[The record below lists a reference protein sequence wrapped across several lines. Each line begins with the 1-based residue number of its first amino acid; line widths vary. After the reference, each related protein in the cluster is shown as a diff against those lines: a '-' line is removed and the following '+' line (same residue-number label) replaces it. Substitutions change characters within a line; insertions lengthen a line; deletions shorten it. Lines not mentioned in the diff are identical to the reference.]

1 MFKKILVSAILC
13 SLALEA
19 NASLVA
25 GDISFTAYNADE
37 DGWAITTFKDIDA
50 NTSIYFTDNEWNGLA
65 IGSGGAFNTGESYS
79 KWDSGTS
86 TIAAGTVVRFSSVDN
101 ATNLASSVGTFTRAA
116 VALSTNYG
124 LSQSA
129 DSIYAY
135 LGSAANQPTTFL
147 TAISTGGFSATEG
160 QLANTGL
167 SVGVNAVQLKA
178 ASDFAEYIGDRSS
191 QASFN
196 DYSAL
201 VSNITLWDD
210 KGDGSFAA
218 LAPNTT
224 AFTVAAVPVPAA
236 VWLFSSAL
244 AGLGLVNRRKNQNIK

>member
-1 MFKKILVSAILC
+1 MIKKILVSAILC

-50 NTSIYFTDNEWNGLA
+50 NTAIYFTDNEWNGGA
-65 IGSGGAFNTGESYS
+65 IGAGGAFNTGESYF
-79 KWDSGTS
+79 KWNSGS
-86 TIAAGTVVRFSSVDN
+86 SIIAAGSVVRFSSVDN
-101 ATNLASSVGTFTRAA
+101 VTSLASSAGTFTRAA
-116 VALSTNYG
+116 VTGSTNYG
-124 LSQSA
+124 LSQTA

-147 TAISTGGFSATEG
+147 TAISTGGFSAAEG
-160 QLANTGL
+160 QLANTDL

-178 ASDFAEYIGDRSS
+178 GSDYAEYIGDRSA
-191 QASFN
+191 QPSFD
-196 DYSAL
+196 DYRPL
-201 VSNITLWDD
+201 VSNVTLWDD

-236 VWLFSSAL
+236 AWLFSSAL
-244 AGLGLVNRRKNQNIK
+244 AGLGLVNRRKNQHNK